1 MGLFTRNKSN
11 NKPLIKQIIDLI
23 PLWLLRQ
30 SIDKHKSDKF
40 CSKYK
45 TYDHL
50 VSQMFGQLNKCQTL
64 TDISTAIAVNTTFIS
79 DLGLSQS
86 PARSTMS
93 DGNAKRDWQVFETL
107 YYKLLSHYKGVLL
120 QHGKSRDIEEI
131 KGKVIKII
139 DSTTISLCLQLFNW
153 AKFRTAKGGIK
164 IHTCLDEALMLPDL
178 VNITE
183 ASVHDKKGHPQ
194 TVFAKGT
201 IVIED
206 KGYFDF
212 GLMLQRIIAQNI
224 FVTRIK
230 DNTLYESICEKE
242 LPVDKDQHI
251 LKDELIKLTGKKS
264 TEIKLD
270 QHTLRRVV
278 VYDADKDVQIEIITN
293 QLEWE
298 AATIAALYK
307 ARWDVE
313 LFFKSLKQNLLVKTF
328 TGTSENAVKSQIYI
342 ALITYLLLELIRR
355 CVAKTKHSFSNLCE
369 KIRFCL
375 TYYHTLAYVCNQIKE
390 GAIKARSKIST
401 KPNWQKNFG
410 FG

>member
-11 NKPLIKQIIDLI
+11 SKPLIKQILELI
-23 PLWLLRQ
+23 PGSLLQ
-30 SIDKHKSDKF
+30 SSITKHSSDKF

-64 TDISTAIAVNTTFIS
+64 TDISTAIGVNTTFIA
-79 DLGLSQS
+79 DLGLRQS

-93 DGNAKRDWQVFETL
+93 DGNAKRDWRVFETL
-107 YYKLLSHYKGVLL
+107 YYKLLAHYKSILL
-120 QHGKSRDIEEI
+120 RHGKTRDIEEI
-131 KGKVIKII
+131 KGKVVKII
-139 DSTTISLCLQLFNW
+139 DSSTISVCLSLFEW

-183 ASVHDKKGHPQ
+183 ASLHDKRGHPQ
-194 TVFAKGT
+194 TVFAPGT
-201 IVIED
+201 IIVED

-212 GLMLQRIIAQNI
+212 SLMMQRIHADNV

-230 DNTLYESICEKE
+230 DNTVYESICEKE

-251 LKDELIKLTGKKS
+251 LKDELIRLTGKKAQ
-264 TEIKLD
+264 EVGID
-270 QHTLRRVV
+270 QVILRRIV
-278 VYDADKDVQIEIITN
+278 VYDSEKDVQIELITQN
-293 QLEWE
+293 LEWA

-313 LFFKSLKQNLLVKTF
+313 IFFKQLKQNLLVKTF

-355 CVAKTKHSFSNLCE
+355 CIAIGAQAFSNLCE

-375 TYYHTLAYVCNQIKE
+375 TYYHSLAYVCNEIKG
-390 GAIKARSKIST
+390 GAVKARE
-401 KPNWQKNFG
+401 KPAQTNSQKSFG
-410 FG
+410 FS

>member
-11 NKPLIKQIIDLI
+11 SKPLIKQILELVPGHIL
-23 PLWLLRQ
+23 Q
-30 SIDKHKSDKF
+30 SSITKHKSDKF

-64 TDISTAIAVNTTFIS
+64 TDISTAIGVNTTFIA
-79 DLGLSQS
+79 DLGLKQS

-107 YYKLLSHYKGVLL
+107 YYKLLSHYKGILL
-120 QHGKSRDIEEI
+120 RHGKVRDIEEI
-131 KGKVIKII
+131 KGKVVKII
-139 DSTTISLCLQLFNW
+139 DSTTISVCLSLFEW

-164 IHTCLDEALMLPDL
+164 IHPCLDEALMIPDL

-183 ASVHDKKGHPQ
+183 ASVHDKRGHPQ
-194 TVFAKGT
+194 TVFAPGT
-201 IVIED
+201 IIVED

-212 GLMLQRIIAQNI
+212 SLMMQRINADNV

-230 DNTLYESICEKE
+230 DNTVYESICEKE
-242 LPVDKDQHI
+242 LPADKDHNI
-251 LKDELIKLTGKKS
+251 LIDELIRLSGKKAI
-264 TEIKLD
+264 EIGID
-270 QHTLRRVV
+270 QVVLRRIV
-278 VYDADKDVQIEIITN
+278 VYDNEKDVQIEIIT
-293 QLEWE
+293 QQTEWA

-313 LFFKSLKQNLLVKTF
+313 IFFKQLKQNLLVKTF

-342 ALITYLLLELIRR
+342 SLITYLLLELIRR
-355 CVAKTKHSFSNLCE
+355 CIAKGKQAFSNLCE

-375 TYYHTLAYVCNQIKE
+375 SCYHSLNYVCNEIKG
-390 GAIKARSKIST
+390 GAVKARA
-401 KPNWQKNFG
+401 KPTPPNRQKSFD
-410 FG
+410 F

>member
-11 NKPLIKQIIDLI
+11 SKPLIKQILELI
-23 PLWLLRQ
+23 PGSLLQ
-30 SIDKHKSDKF
+30 SSITKHSSDKF

-64 TDISTAIAVNTTFIS
+64 TDISTAIGVNTTFIA
-79 DLGLSQS
+79 DLGLRQS

-93 DGNAKRDWQVFETL
+93 DGNAKRDWRVFETL
-107 YYKLLSHYKGVLL
+107 YYKLLAHYKSILL
-120 QHGKSRDIEEI
+120 RHGKTRDIEEI
-131 KGKVIKII
+131 KGKVVKII
-139 DSTTISLCLQLFNW
+139 DSSTISVCLSLFEW

-183 ASVHDKKGHPQ
+183 ASLHDKRGHPQ
-194 TVFAKGT
+194 TVFAPGT
-201 IVIED
+201 IIVED

-212 GLMLQRIIAQNI
+212 SLMMQRIHADNV

-230 DNTLYESICEKE
+230 DNTVYESICEKE

-251 LKDELIKLTGKKS
+251 LKDELIRLTGKKAQ
-264 TEIKLD
+264 EVGID
-270 QHTLRRVV
+270 QVILRRIV
-278 VYDADKDVQIEIITN
+278 VYDSEKDVQIELITQN
-293 QLEWE
+293 LEWA

-313 LFFKSLKQNLLVKTF
+313 IFFKQLKQNLLVKTLYRNQRKCRKITNLYCTHYLSALRINKTLYCYRC
-328 TGTSENAVKSQIYI
+328 TGIQ
-342 ALITYLLLELIRR
+342 
-355 CVAKTKHSFSNLCE
+355 
-369 KIRFCL
+369 
-375 TYYHTLAYVCNQIKE
+375 
-390 GAIKARSKIST
+390 
-401 KPNWQKNFG
+401 
-410 FG
+410 

>member
-11 NKPLIKQIIDLI
+11 SKPLIKQILELI
-23 PLWLLRQ
+23 PGHLLQ
-30 SIDKHKSDKF
+30 SSITKHKSDKF

-64 TDISTAIAVNTTFIS
+64 TDISTAIGVNTTFIA
-79 DLGLSQS
+79 DLGLKQS

-107 YYKLLSHYKGVLL
+107 YYKLLSHYKGILL
-120 QHGKSRDIEEI
+120 KHGKSRDIEEI
-131 KGKVIKII
+131 KGKVVKII
-139 DSTTISLCLQLFNW
+139 DSTTISLCLSLFEW
-153 AKFRTAKGGIK
+153 AKFRTAKGGFK

-183 ASVHDKKGHPQ
+183 ASVHDKRGHPQ
-194 TVFAKGT
+194 TVFAPGT
-201 IVIED
+201 IIVED

-212 GLMLQRIIAQNI
+212 SLMMQRINADNV

-230 DNTLYESICEKE
+230 DNTVYESICERE

-251 LKDELIKLTGKKS
+251 LKDELIRLTGKKAVE
-264 TEIKLD
+264 TGID
-270 QHTLRRVV
+270 QVVLRRIV
-278 VYDADKDVQIEIITN
+278 VYDSEKDMQLELITQ
-293 QLEWE
+293 QLEWA

-313 LFFKSLKQNLLVKTF
+313 IFFKQLKQNLLVKTF

-355 CVAKTKHSFSNLCE
+355 CIAKGTQAFSNLCE

-375 TYYHTLAYVCNQIKE
+375 TYYHSLDYVCNQIKG
-390 GAIKARSKIST
+390 GAVKARA
-401 KPNWQKNFG
+401 KPQTPNRQRDLAFT
-410 FG
+410 

>member
-11 NKPLIKQIIDLI
+11 RKPVIKQILELI
-23 PLWLLRQ
+23 PGDLLQ
-30 SIDKHKSDKF
+30 GSISKHKSDKF

-64 TDISTAIAVNTTFIS
+64 TDISTAIGVNTTFIA
-79 DLGLSQS
+79 DLGLKQS

-93 DGNAKRDWQVFETL
+93 DGNAKRDWRVFETL
-107 YYKLLSHYKGVLL
+107 YYKLLSHYNSLL
-120 QHGKSRDIEEI
+120 LRHGKSRDIEEI
-131 KGKVIKII
+131 KGEIVKLI
-139 DSTTISLCLQLFNW
+139 DSTTISVCLSLFEW

-183 ASVHDKKGHPQ
+183 ASVHDKRGHPQ
-194 TVFAKGT
+194 TVFAPGT
-201 IVIED
+201 IIVED

-212 GLMLQRIIAQNI
+212 SLMMQRINANNI

-230 DNTLYESICEKE
+230 DNTVYESICEKE
-242 LPVDKDQHI
+242 LPVDTDQHI
-251 LKDELIKLTGKKS
+251 LKEELIRLSGKKAI
-264 TEIKLD
+264 EVGIG
-270 QHTLRRVV
+270 QVVLRRIV
-278 VYDADKDVQIEIITN
+278 VYDNEKDVQIEIITQ
-293 QLEWE
+293 QLEWS
-298 AATIAALYK
+298 AATLAALYK

-313 LFFKSLKQNLLVKTF
+313 IFFKQLKQNLLVKTF

-342 ALITYLLLELIRR
+342 ALITYLLLELIKR
-355 CVAKTKHSFSNLCE
+355 CMAKGAQAFSNLCE

-375 TYYHTLAYVCNQIKE
+375 TYYHSLDYVCNQIKG
-390 GAIKARSKIST
+390 GAIKARA
-401 KPNWQKNFG
+401 KPIAPNRQKDFA
-410 FG
+410 FW